1 METLRPEPAGESP
14 FDQGEAHMKTAR
26 RMAWERFAALALACL
41 ATALPAQAQDT
52 VADFAAG
59 PGNGKYAFAS
69 ATPKLLPDL
78 FQGGAKGDPTT
89 IVGHL
94 FLPPGAGKVPAV
106 IMLHGSGGMYNALLD
121 FWPRELNAAGFAV
134 FSLDRFG
141 PRGVQST
148 AEDQSQVPF
157 AADVAD
163 AFAALKLLATHPR
176 IDPRRIAVMG
186 FSRGGIATFRTA
198 LERVIAG
205 QNLPDGLRFA
215 AHVLAYSGG
224 CVGIYRVR
232 VAPGVF
238 SKAPMLWVHG
248 DADDYTPI
256 GPCREYADR
265 IGKAGTPVEFLV
277 IEGAQHK
284 FDSDDT
290 RRVFIRGAQ
299 KTRDE
304 CPLETDIAT
313 MASYDRNTGARLQ
326 GEAYRE
332 ALKACSAVGASVEG
346 SKKARDQAAQATVAF
361 LRKALA
367 P

>member
-1 METLRPEPAGESP
+1 MKIALRVVCGRAVAP
-14 FDQGEAHMKTAR
+14 
-26 RMAWERFAALALACL
+26 ALACL
-41 ATALPAQAQDT
+41 AMALPAQAQDT

-59 PGNGKYAFAS
+59 PANGKYAFAS
-69 ATPKLLPDL
+69 ATPKTLPDL
-78 FQGGAKGDPTT
+78 FQGNVKGDPAT

-94 FLPPGAGKVPAV
+94 FLPPGAGKVPA
-106 IMLHGSGGMYNALLD
+106 
-121 FWPRELNAAGFAV
+121 
-134 FSLDRFG
+134 
-141 PRGVQST
+141 ST
-148 AEDQSQVPF
+148 TDDQSQVPF

-163 AFAALKLLATHPR
+163 AFAALKLLASHPR

-186 FSRGGIATFRTA
+186 FSRGGIATIRTA

-205 QNLPDGLRFA
+205 QSQPDGLRFA

-224 CVGIYRVR
+224 CVGVYRVR

-238 SKAPMLWVHG
+238 SKAPRLWVHG

-256 GPCREYADR
+256 GPCREYAER
-265 IGKAGTPVEFLV
+265 IGKAGTPVEFRV

-290 RRVFIRGAQ
+290 RRVFLRGAQ
-299 KTRDE
+299 RTRED
-304 CPLETDIAT
+304 CPLEIDVAT
-313 MASYDRNTGARLQ
+313 MAAYDRNSGARLQ

-332 ALKACSAVGASVEG
+332 ALKTCSAVGATVEG
-346 SKKARDQAAQATVAF
+346 NKSARDQAAQATVAF
-361 LRKALA
+361 LRRTLS

>member
-1 METLRPEPAGESP
+1 
-14 FDQGEAHMKTAR
+14 MKTAL
-26 RMAWERFAALALACL
+26 RMAWERFVAPALACL
-41 ATALPAQAQDT
+41 AMALPAQAQDT

-59 PGNGKYAFAS
+59 PANGKYAFAS
-69 ATPKLLPDL
+69 ATPKTLPEL
-78 FQGGAKGDPTT
+78 FHGNAKGDPAT

-106 IMLHGSGGMYNALLD
+106 IMLHGSGGMYTALLD
-121 FWPRELNAAGFAV
+121 FWPKELNAAGFAV
-134 FSLDRFG
+134 FSLDRFA

-148 AEDQSQVPF
+148 TDDQSQVPF

-163 AFAALKLLATHPR
+163 AFAALKLLASHPR

-186 FSRGGIATFRTA
+186 FSRGGIATIRTA

-205 QNLPDGLRFA
+205 QSLPDGLRFA

-224 CVGIYRVR
+224 CVGVYRVR

-256 GPCREYADR
+256 GPCREYAER
-265 IGKAGTPVEFLV
+265 IGKAGTPVEFRV

-290 RRVFIRGAQ
+290 RRVFLRGAQ
-299 KTRDE
+299 RTRED
-304 CPLETDIAT
+304 CPLEIDVAT
-313 MASYDRNTGARLQ
+313 MAAYDRNTGARFQ

-332 ALKACSAVGASVEG
+332 ALKACSAVGATVEG
-346 SKKARDQAAQATVAF
+346 NKSARDQAAQATVAF
-361 LRKALA
+361 LRRTLS